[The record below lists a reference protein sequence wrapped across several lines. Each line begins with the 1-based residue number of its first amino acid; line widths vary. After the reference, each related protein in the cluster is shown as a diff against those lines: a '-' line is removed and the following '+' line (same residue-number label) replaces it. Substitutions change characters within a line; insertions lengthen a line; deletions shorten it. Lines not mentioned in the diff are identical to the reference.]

1 MRRGAAVSYV
11 LGCSREALDKS
22 DTLMNLRIMFA
33 LPVLIAFAAAP
44 AAAQRV
50 APTLQWSRTP
60 PVLAATGMTYSL
72 PLPGRVAGHQDPAA
86 GPRQREYV
94 EPTPYVLGGTAAGAF
109 AGGLV
114 GYVNCVAGDRDCS
127 VLWRLVAG
135 TAIGGALGAVLW
147 LGSVPQP

>member
-1 MRRGAAVSYV
+1 MRRRAAVSYV
-11 LGCSREALDKS
+11 LGCSREGPDESDK
-22 DTLMNLRIMFA
+22 LMNLRIMFA
-33 LPVLIAFAAAP
+33 LPILIAFAAVP
-44 AAAQRV
+44 AAAQRAV
-50 APTLQWSRTP
+50 PALEWSRTP
-60 PVLAATGMTYSL
+60 PVLAGTGMTYSL
-72 PLPGRVAGHQDPAA
+72 PLPGLVADDQDPVA

-114 GYVNCVAGDRDCS
+114 GYVNCVAGDGDCS